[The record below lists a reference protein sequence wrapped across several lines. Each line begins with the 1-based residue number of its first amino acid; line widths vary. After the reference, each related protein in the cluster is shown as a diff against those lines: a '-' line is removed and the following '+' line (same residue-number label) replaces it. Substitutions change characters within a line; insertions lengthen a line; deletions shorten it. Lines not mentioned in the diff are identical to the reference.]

1 MNSKQAILILFIL
14 IVGIAVLSSTVEAT
28 RVLKEDFATANHLV
42 RLPSNYDQTKLT
54 MTSLLG
60 RLVSGPSQGGKG
72 H

>member
-14 IVGIAVLSSTVEAT
+14 IVGVAVLSSTVEST
-28 RVLKEDFATANHLV
+28 RVLKEDFAANHLV
-42 RLPSNYDQTKLT
+42 RLPSNYEQTKLT
-54 MTSLLG
+54 MTSWLG